1 MNTNTNKIL
10 DVSIIVPVYNEEAA
24 LSKVIDDIKKAMN
37 QTNYSYEI
45 LVVDDKSTDKS
56 VEIAKSKNVNVIER
70 ENKGGSGAARKTGI
84 INAKGE
90 IIVMLDGD
98 GTYDTND
105 IPKMLSYFP
114 KYDQVN
120 GARTKEEGRM
130 KVFRVPAK
138 WFIKKLACYLA
149 KTNIPDLNTGL
160 KAFKKDIMMKYLWVI
175 PDGFSCVTSMTLA
188 FLTNGH
194 SVKYI
199 PSKYYKRIGK
209 SKFHPIKDTMQYIQ
223 TVLRMIIYFNPL
235 KILGPIGIILFLTGI
250 IVSIISYL
258 LIGVVLDVTTL
269 ILVVSSFQLIAI
281 GMVADLIVKSRNK

>member
-1 MNTNTNKIL
+1 MNTNINKIL
-10 DVSIIVPVYNEEAA
+10 DVSIIVPVYNEEEA
-24 LSKVIDDIKKAMN
+24 LGKVIDDIKRAMN
-37 QTNYSYEI
+37 QVNYSYEI

-56 VEIAKSKNVNVIER
+56 VEVAKSKNVNVIGR

-98 GTYDTND
+98 GTYDAND

-209 SKFHPIKDTMQYIQ
+209 SKFHPIKDTIQYIQ

-235 KILGPIGIILFLTGI
+235 KILGPASIILFLTGI

-258 LIGVVLDVTTL
+258 LIGVILDVTTL